1 MVRIWFLTEGARKIE
16 SWGPG
21 ITRLGRRRSWRRV
34 SGVPEIPRRT
44 TAKVVLESWCYTR
57 KGVQRYSR
65 RIAAQFQ
72 GIPSGVALGTN
83 SPEGGRGGPW
93 GLELHQARWN
103 SGGPWVLVLY
113 QEDWDRSGPRGGD
126 WIPRNSRRCSA
137 RYKFPRWWRRLDL
150 YQQQQGALIP
160 MGLRHLYQGSVGDGK
175 HWITVIQG
183 SHGVIDLS
191 FVYTS
196 SLLVTVYTLS
206 LLVLTVYTVTLV
218 NCLY

>member
-34 SGVPEIPRRT
+34 SWVPEIPRRT
-44 TAKVVLESWCYTR
+44 AAKVVLESWCYTR

-72 GIPSGVALGTN
+72 GIPSSVALGTN

-93 GLELHQARWN
+93 GLELYQECWN

-126 WIPRNSRRCSA
+126 WIPGNSSGVA
-137 RYKFPRWWRRLDL
+137 LGTNSPDDGDDSIYTNSSKGRW
-150 YQQQQGALIP
+150 YQW
-160 MGLRHLYQGSVGDGK
+160 GSVIYTRVA
-175 HWITVIQG
+175 WVTASTG
-183 SHGVIDLS
+183 SQLFKVHTGSLTLAWRCFRALQSAS
-191 FVYTS
+191 FFYFLMEKST
-196 SLLVTVYTLS
+196 
-206 LLVLTVYTVTLV
+206 
-218 NCLY
+218 